1 MSETIGVRNAAVFW
15 RLRRS
20 LSRNRKNT
28 ASCICG
34 WGLIIQWT
42 MDAVMVVIESPA
54 INHPASFLEAQYGDA
69 MVEST
74 DRNSVMIVWQL

>member
-1 MSETIGVRNAAVFW
+1 
-15 RLRRS
+15 
-20 LSRNRKNT
+20 
-28 ASCICG
+28 
-34 WGLIIQWT
+34 